1 MLSGIDDFV
10 RSKPELEAHISSS
23 FQSVRVG
30 HLAEDF
36 QRHLFWPRNSVLHW
50 GDAKFSYEDAAKC
63 FSIAE
68 LGLRI
73 LREIDAH
80 RRVSL
85 PS

>member
-1 MLSGIDDFV
+1 VD
-10 RSKPELEAHISSS
+10 
-23 FQSVRVG
+23 

-36 QRHLFWPRNSVLHW
+36 QRHLFWPRNIVLHW
-50 GDAKFSYEDAAKC
+50 GDPKYSYEEAAKV
-63 FSIAE
+63 FSIAQ

-73 LREIDAH
+73 LREMNAH